1 MTWTESV
8 RKAGASEISSAVLR
22 FILVYSTPIGELNC
36 FNFSTAQFS
45 ALLRLTAMHSDTCWP
60 CPCLRRPHDRAHS
73 RQKTLLAWR
82 KSNEVVADTTCKW
95 QRIRNAENFRIRRA
109 TVVANICSIKESQ
122 RLLTVFDSWHHAT
135 VKRVLVALPVIFIY
149 VPACAFCPTL
159 YFSILSHSFFLRT
172 VSSPL

>member
-1 MTWTESV
+1 MAGESARKAAEGAPGCLCSRALSDPATQRVSPPQEAPRAVLGIPQMLRGREVIPSLPCSSHMTWTETV

-45 ALLRLTAMHSDTCWP
+45 ALLRLTAMHSVTCWP

-82 KSNEVVADTTCKW
+82 KSNEEVADTTCK
-95 QRIRNAENFRIRRA
+95 
-109 TVVANICSIKESQ
+109 
-122 RLLTVFDSWHHAT
+122 
-135 VKRVLVALPVIFIY
+135 
-149 VPACAFCPTL
+149 
-159 YFSILSHSFFLRT
+159 
-172 VSSPL
+172 